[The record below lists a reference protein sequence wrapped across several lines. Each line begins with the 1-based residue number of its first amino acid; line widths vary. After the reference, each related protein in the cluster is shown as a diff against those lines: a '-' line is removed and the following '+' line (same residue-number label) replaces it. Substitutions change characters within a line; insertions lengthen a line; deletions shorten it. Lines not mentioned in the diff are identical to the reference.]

1 MYFLSKFA
9 TDLYNKQQVWTKNY
23 FFWWLW
29 CWLQITTSALSGKV
43 TTQDT
48 KEEVIGATVQGPK
61 TTYGSTVELIDVSVV
76 NIKKSIVKVDSLS
89 IDTLPK
95 AGGEVIAY
103 LTNKG
108 EGVDVKIPEEAE
120 SWLSI
125 KSINTKNGTST
136 VVFKA
141 NANKGGAFYFEP
153 KK

>member
-1 MYFLSKFA
+1 M
-9 TDLYNKQQVWTKNY
+9 
-23 FFWWLW
+23 
-29 CWLQITTSALSGKV
+29 
-43 TTQDT
+43 
-48 KEEVIGATVQGPK
+48 IGATVQGPK

-125 KSINTKNGTST
+125 KSINTKSGTNQNGNSGTENL
-136 VVFKA
+136 FID
-141 NANKGGAFYFEP
+141 
-153 KK
+153 

>member
-1 MYFLSKFA
+1 M
-9 TDLYNKQQVWTKNY
+9 
-23 FFWWLW
+23 
-29 CWLQITTSALSGKV
+29 
-43 TTQDT
+43 QDT
-48 KEEVIGATVQGPK
+48 KEEVIGVTVQGPK